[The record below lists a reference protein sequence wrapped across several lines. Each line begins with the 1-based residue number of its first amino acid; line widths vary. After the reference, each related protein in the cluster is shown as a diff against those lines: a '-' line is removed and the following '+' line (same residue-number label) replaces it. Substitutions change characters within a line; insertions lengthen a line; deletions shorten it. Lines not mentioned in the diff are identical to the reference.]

1 MKKIVTISVCQQDKE
16 VNALLSGIGSVDDY
30 NLNLQH
36 FHLSSRLE
44 ENPLTD
50 IFAVSESLLPSLF
63 LDGIS
68 KTPVLIIQNSGKEK
82 IEEKNRF
89 PMCGEASSLRSFLRA
104 IVRSFQNIKLELPDG
119 KIVKLTFSLPESR
132 LELFQG
138 KEVIDSEPLSYRG
151 ALVLKELFSKP
162 GKVVEFKKFLNLG
175 IKEESLPVYVS
186 TLRKTLRKMVSEL
199 EIKSHRS
206 KGYSLSYGL

>member
-1 MKKIVTISVCQQDKE
+1 MKKIVTISICQQDRE
-16 VNALLSGIGSVDDY
+16 VNELLSSIASVDDY
-30 NLNLQH
+30 NLNIRY

-50 IFAVSESLLPSLF
+50 IFAVSESLLPSLS
-63 LDGIS
+63 LDGII
-68 KTPVLIIQNSGKEK
+68 KTPVLIIQNSGKVK

-89 PMCGEASSLRSFLRA
+89 PMCGEAGSLKSFLRA

-119 KIVKLTFSLPESR
+119 KVLKLTFSLPESR
-132 LELFQG
+132 VELLQGREVLE
-138 KEVIDSEPLSYRG
+138 SEPLSYRG

-175 IKEESLPVYVS
+175 IKEESLPVYIS
-186 TLRKTLRKMVSEL
+186 TLRKTLRKMASQL

-206 KGYSLSYGL
+206 KGYSLNYGL